1 MLAKDAGL
9 PLDLVAPEAERRV
22 RLGLLLG
29 EVVRVNNLQSR
40 PDQIRKLVEEI
51 AQSYEKPQDVINW
64 YLSDRKRLAD
74 LETVVLEDNVTNWV
88 LQRAKVVDTPI
99 EFDELMG
106 HKRK

>member
-1 MLAKDAGL
+1 
-9 PLDLVAPEAERRV
+9 
-22 RLGLLLG
+22 LLG
-29 EVVRVNNLQSR
+29 VLVRVNNLQSR
-40 PDQIRKLVEEI
+40 PDQFRKLVEEF
-51 AQSYEKPQDVINW
+51 AQSYEKPLDVISW

-88 LQRAKVVDTPI
+88 LQQAKVVDTPI